1 MMDGIESLIMCLF
14 PLVSIYADPH
24 ALLDVCGGDTICKV
38 YHELGKLLHVD
49 DIPENC
55 FMLRYIHR
63 NKHALTLD
71 HRSPR

>member
-38 YHELGKLLHVD
+38 HHKLGKLLHVD
-49 DIPENC
+49 DIPGN
-55 FMLRYIHR
+55 
-63 NKHALTLD
+63 
-71 HRSPR
+71 